1 MVDFY
6 KRRHKIVGGPGCGK
20 TTEVMK
26 ILKKYFKAGL
36 QPSQVLMIG
45 FARATVQTLQERAQE
60 ELHLSEKQVDSI
72 KTIHKYCRDKIGF
85 YEVFIRN
92 AKREFIKKLKTDTDN
107 WVLLDTA
114 KDTSDEEFSMWD
126 EKTDKKLG
134 IIFSLI
140 GFARHERNKTLEQI
154 LEFHSNHDDFKF
166 SRIQR
171 SEIKYCFN
179 NLTLFKK
186 YNNMIDF

>member
-85 YEVFIRN
+85 YEVFNRK
-92 AKREFIKKLKTDTDN
+92 AKREFIKKLIKEI
-107 WVLLDTA
+107 LA
-114 KDTSDEEFSMWD
+114 EE
-126 EKTDKKLG
+126 K
-134 IIFSLI
+134 
-140 GFARHERNKTLEQI
+140 
-154 LEFHSNHDDFKF
+154 
-166 SRIQR
+166 
-171 SEIKYCFN
+171 
-179 NLTLFKK
+179 
-186 YNNMIDF
+186 